1 MFQKKLL
8 IFLLFVSCV
17 GVESEVLN
25 TTSTSKEISNT
36 PTSTVFK
43 KKLTSYG
50 NSELEEKIDC
60 SVYVNLIGEFLK
72 QKYVTKELKPGK
84 DSLEFGNF
92 YADELNHLMYATD
105 ELNMK
110 PSDVYTYLGDPEN
123 VDFEKLA
130 NVFFNTAELMMEDE
144 QYIQLC
150 NYYQYARQNDLTL
163 DSNE

>member
-50 NSELEEKIDC
+50 NSELE
-60 SVYVNLIGEFLK
+60 
-72 QKYVTKELKPGK
+72 
-84 DSLEFGNF
+84 
-92 YADELNHLMYATD
+92 
-105 ELNMK
+105 
-110 PSDVYTYLGDPEN
+110 
-123 VDFEKLA
+123 
-130 NVFFNTAELMMEDE
+130 
-144 QYIQLC
+144 
-150 NYYQYARQNDLTL
+150 
-163 DSNE
+163 